1 MGGIGAALGCRL
13 KFVRAKIDEFA
24 DPLDDPHP
32 QPCYRRVDLPAK
44 PARKPLRL
52 VLRTSPRVADK
63 GRARWRLADLETRLD
78 AGQREMVAARPVHA
92 LLGALADHAPFLW
105 GLIEADPL
113 RLVAILDRDPQASID
128 EALGTLA
135 ALAECCDEEAVMR
148 GLRQARQ
155 SVALTVALADLGGVW
170 LAEDV
175 IQALS
180 RAADSF
186 IATALGFLLR
196 REERAGRL
204 RPDPGEPMCG
214 CGLAV
219 LALGKLGG
227 RELNY
232 SSDVDLVCL
241 FDPEAPAL
249 VDRANVQTLYA
260 RIVRDL
266 VRLLQQATAD
276 GHVLR
281 VDLRL
286 RPEPSA
292 RSVAVSV
299 PAAYDYYETFGQNWE
314 RAALIKARPCAGDL
328 ALGAEILATLAPFIW
343 RKYLDLA
350 AIADIH
356 AMKRQIH
363 AAKGGGEI
371 AVAGHDVKLGRGGIR
386 DIEFFVQTQQLIF
399 GGKRPALRGNR
410 TVEMLHRLRHESCI
424 SRHAQEDLETAY
436 AFLRGIEHR
445 LQMLG
450 DQQTHKVPAGKE
462 ALERFARFCGYE
474 SAAAFSAAFER
485 FCRLVAHHYALLFE
499 NAPKLGHG
507 SGDLVF
513 TGISDDPGT
522 LRTLEKL
529 GFRDPAA
536 VSTMVRAWH
545 AGLRPAVRSP
555 RAREKLTELVP
566 ALLSSFAKGSDPDA
580 AVAGLD
586 RALERLP
593 TATELFAILIASGAL
608 RTLFGEILGGAP
620 RLAEAVA
627 VHPHLLD
634 VAIDGGSEITVD
646 EDAMETRVL
655 AALSRATATEDVL
668 DAARDYQHEEHF
680 LIGTRL
686 LSGAL
691 APREAGLAYTTLAVG
706 MIRVL
711 LARTETAFAA
721 EHGRVPG
728 LALAILG
735 FGRLGSREM
744 NAASDLDLVVVYD
757 APAPAMSNGARPLD
771 AATWVT
777 RLTQRLTTHL
787 TAPTRRGRLYDV
799 DMRLRPSGRQGPLAT
814 KFSAFAAYQKTTA
827 ATWEHLALTR
837 ARVIAG
843 DAAIAARIEATI
855 AEVLGGASR
864 ASLKAEVAAMR
875 ALMARERPPSGFW
888 DLKLAP
894 GGLVDGEF
902 AAQTLALARPE
913 LRDVA
918 PRVVLERAADAG
930 LVERRAIAAY
940 DLQAAANQIVKLAL
954 PDGMSPDDAGRGLK
968 ARLAQA
974 CGSASWTT
982 LKPALTQARAT
993 LRAAYEA
1000 VVGDP

>member
-1 MGGIGAALGCRL
+1 MNRT
-13 KFVRAKIDEFA
+13 E
-24 DPLDDPHP
+24 
-32 QPCYRRVDLPAK
+32 K
-44 PARKPLRL
+44 PAGKPLRQS
-52 VLRTSPRVADK
+52 LRSSPRVADK
-63 GRARWRLADLETRLD
+63 GRARWRLADLESRLD
-78 AGQREMVAARPVHA
+78 PSQHASLEARLVRA
-92 LLGALADHAPFLW
+92 LLGALADHSPFLW
-105 GLIEADPL
+105 GLIEADPA
-113 RLVAILDRDPQASID
+113 RLMAILDRDPAETIED
-128 EALGTLA
+128 VLEAVP
-135 ALAECCDEEAVMR
+135 ALAESSDEDEVMR

-155 SVALTVALADLGGVW
+155 IVALAVGLADLGGVW
-170 LAEDV
+170 VVETV
-175 IQALS
+175 VQTLS
-180 RAADSF
+180 RAADVF
-186 IATALGFLLR
+186 IAAALNFLLKQA
-196 REERAGRL
+196 ERAGRL
-204 RPDPGEPMCG
+204 RLDAADPTRG
-214 CGLAV
+214 CGLTV

-232 SSDVDLVCL
+232 SSDVDIVCL
-241 FDPEAPAL
+241 FDPEAPAI
-249 VDRANVQTLYA
+249 VDHANVQTLYA

-276 GHVLR
+276 GYVLR

-299 PAAYDYYETFGQNWE
+299 PATLAYYETFGQNWE

-328 ALGAEILATLAPFIW
+328 ALGAEVLATLAPFIW

-371 AVAGHDVKLGRGGIR
+371 AVAGHNVKLGRGGIR

-399 GGKRPALRGNR
+399 GGKRPVLRGNR
-410 TVEMLHRLRHESCI
+410 TVEMLHRLRQESCI

-445 LQMLG
+445 LQMIA
-450 DQQTHKVPAGKE
+450 DQQTHNLPTSKE
-462 ALERFARFCGYE
+462 ALKRFARFAGYE
-474 SAAAFSAAFER
+474 SAAAFSATFER

-507 SGDLVF
+507 TGDLVF

-536 VSTMVRAWH
+536 ISTMVRAWH

-555 RAREKLTELVP
+555 RARERLTELVP
-566 ALLSSFAKGSDPDA
+566 ALLASFAKGSDPDA

-608 RTLFGEILGGAP
+608 RALFGEILGGAP

-634 VAIDGGSEITVD
+634 IAIDGGAEPSLD
-646 EDAMETRVL
+646 DDAMDARVL
-655 AALSRATATEDVL
+655 AALARATTTEDVL

-686 LSGAL
+686 LAGTL
-691 APREAGLAYTTLAVG
+691 APRDAALAYSALAVG
-706 MIRVL
+706 TIRAL
-711 LARTETAFAA
+711 LVRAEATLAA
-721 EHGRVPG
+721 DHGRVPG
-728 LALAILG
+728 LTLAVLG

-744 NAASDLDLVVVYD
+744 SATSDLDLVVVYD
-757 APAPAMSNGARPLD
+757 APAQAMSDGARSLD
-771 AATWVT
+771 ASTWVT

-837 ARVIAG
+837 ARVVAG
-843 DAAIAARIEATI
+843 DAGLATRIEAAI
-855 AEVLGGASR
+855 AEALGGGSR
-864 ASLKAEVAAMR
+864 EGVMADVAEMR

-888 DLKLAP
+888 DLKLAE

-902 AAQTLALARPE
+902 AAQALSLARPD

-918 PRVVLERAADAG
+918 PRVVLERAAAEG
-930 LVERRAIAAY
+930 LVPSGSVAAY
-940 DLQAAANQIVKLAL
+940 DLQAAADQIIKLAL
-954 PDGMSPDDAGRGLK
+954 PAGATPEEAGRGLK

-974 CGSASWTT
+974 CGCASWPA
-982 LKPALTQARAT
+982 LKPALAEARAT
-993 LRAAYEA
+993 LRAAFEA
-1000 VVGDP
+1000 AVLNEG

>member
-1 MGGIGAALGCRL
+1 MAAASIAVAL
-13 KFVRAKIDEFA
+13 DESDA
-24 DPLDDPHP
+24 
-32 QPCYRRVDLPAK
+32 QPCYRGVDSPAK
-44 PARKPLRL
+44 PARKPLRHF
-52 VLRTSPRVADK
+52 LRSSSRVADK
-63 GRARWRLADLETRLD
+63 GRARWRLADFGVRLEP
-78 AGQREMVAARPVHA
+78 GQREILAARPVQA
-92 LLGALADHAPFLW
+92 LLGALADHAPYLW
-105 GLIEADPL
+105 GLIEADPH
-113 RLVAILDRDPQASID
+113 RLVALLDRDPHETID
-128 EALGTLA
+128 DALATLA
-135 ALAECCDEEAVMR
+135 ALSESSDEDAIMR
-148 GLRQARQ
+148 GLRHARQ
-155 SVALTVALADLGGVW
+155 SVALTVAVADLGGAWVV
-170 LAEDV
+170 EDV
-175 IQALS
+175 VQALS
-180 RAADSF
+180 RAADTF
-186 IATALGFLLR
+186 IACALGFLLKQA
-196 REERAGRL
+196 ERAGHLRL
-204 RPDPGEPMCG
+204 DAADPMRG

-241 FDPEAPAL
+241 FDPETPAIF
-249 VDRANVQTLYA
+249 DPGNVQSLYA

-299 PAAYDYYETFGQNWE
+299 PAAFAYYETFGQNWE

-328 ALGAEILATLAPFIW
+328 ALGAEVLATLAPFIW

-410 TVEMLHRLRHESCI
+410 TVEMLHRLRHEGCI

-445 LQMLG
+445 LQMQG

-462 ALERFARFCGYE
+462 ALERFARFCGHE
-474 SAAAFSAAFER
+474 SAATFSATFER

-499 NAPKLGHG
+499 SAPKLGHG

-522 LRTLEKL
+522 LRTLQKL

-536 VSTMVRAWH
+536 VSTKVRAWH

-555 RAREKLTELVP
+555 RARERLTELVP
-566 ALLSSFAKGSDPDA
+566 ALLASFAKGSDPDA

-646 EDAMETRVL
+646 EDAMEARVL

-668 DAARDYQHEEHF
+668 DGARDYQHEEHF

-691 APREAGLAYTTLAVG
+691 APREAGLAYTTLAVA
-706 MIRVL
+706 MIRAL
-711 LARTETAFAA
+711 LVRAEAAFAA

-728 LALAILG
+728 LAL
-735 FGRLGSREM
+735 R
-744 NAASDLDLVVVYD
+744 D
-757 APAPAMSNGARPLD
+757 P
-771 AATWVT
+771 
-777 RLTQRLTTHL
+777 
-787 TAPTRRGRLYDV
+787 
-799 DMRLRPSGRQGPLAT
+799 RLRPARLARDECGLRPRPRRRLRC
-814 KFSAFAAYQKTTA
+814 AG
-827 ATWEHLALTR
+827 
-837 ARVIAG
+837 AG
-843 DAAIAARIEATI
+843 DVGRRAIPRRRDLGHAAHAAPDHPSDGADAARPALRRRHAAAPLRPAGT
-855 AEVLGGASR
+855 AGNEVLGLRRISEDHGRHLGALG
-864 ASLKAEVAAMR
+864 A
-875 ALMARERPPSGFW
+875 
-888 DLKLAP
+888 DP
-894 GGLVDGEF
+894 G
-902 AAQTLALARPE
+902 
-913 LRDVA
+913 
-918 PRVVLERAADAG
+918 AG
-930 LVERRAIAAY
+930 
-940 DLQAAANQIVKLAL
+940 
-954 PDGMSPDDAGRGLK
+954 
-968 ARLAQA
+968 
-974 CGSASWTT
+974 
-982 LKPALTQARAT
+982 
-993 LRAAYEA
+993 
-1000 VVGDP
+1000 